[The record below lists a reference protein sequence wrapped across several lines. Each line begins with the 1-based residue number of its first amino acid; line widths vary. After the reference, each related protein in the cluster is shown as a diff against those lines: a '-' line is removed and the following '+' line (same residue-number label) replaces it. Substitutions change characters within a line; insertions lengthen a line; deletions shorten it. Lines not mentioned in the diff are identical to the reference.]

1 MGTRKP
7 EDIRTVALVSH
18 GGAGKTSLT
27 EAMLFDSG
35 AITRMGRVDD
45 KNTVSD
51 FDPEEQ
57 KRSISINSSLCT
69 FSYKDKT
76 IHLIDTPGF
85 SDFYFEQRAPMRVVD
100 AAIVAINATAGVEVQ
115 TRKAWDF
122 SEEFQVATMFYISK
136 VDKEH
141 ADFDSALGDVQAN
154 LSNKALPLMLPI
166 GKEASFKGIVNVI
179 TGKAYTYK
187 GDGTKDFTEGD
198 APDDMKDA
206 VARARDELIERV
218 VEADDDLMMRYLD
231 GEELSNEEVEGALR
245 KAVIARIVFPVI
257 PGASV
262 PNIGVVQIMDAIA
275 SYFPSPL
282 DMPPRAALR
291 GDSEEEIEI
300 APDIN
305 APFMSLCFKVMV
317 DPYVGRLSFIRVFS
331 GHLSTDHTIFNVT
344 KGVEERISSFRFM
357 RGKEGAESKEVILGD
372 IVAIPKLDST
382 AVGDTLS
389 VKGQENRFPHIKL
402 PKPVYSLAVFPKSR
416 ADEDKL
422 GNAIRKIL
430 EEDKTLKFAKY
441 ADTGDSILSGM
452 GDMHLDIA
460 LSRIKDRYKV
470 DLETKVPKV
479 AYRETIKK
487 TAKAQGKYKKQTG
500 GRGQY
505 GDVHFELSPRERGN
519 GITFEDKVVG
529 GVVPKNFIPAAEKGL
544 RESAQKGVLAGYPAV
559 DFNCAIF
566 DGSYHDVDS
575 SEMAFKI
582 AASMAFKKAF
592 LAASPILIEPIM
604 NIYVTVP
611 EDSVGDVMGDL
622 NSRRGRILGID
633 PAGKLQIVKAQCP
646 QAELFRY
653 AIILRSLTSGR
664 GSFSMESSHYEEVPP
679 DIAKKVIDAAEKVS
693 DDEEQHA

>member
-1 MGTRKP
+1 MGNRKP
-7 EDIRTVALVSH
+7 EDIRTLALVSH

-35 AITRMGRVDD
+35 VITRMGRVDD

-57 KRSISINSSLCT
+57 KRSISINSSLST
-69 FSYKDKT
+69 FTYKDRT
-76 IHLIDTPGF
+76 IHLLDTPGF

-100 AAIVAINATAGVEVQ
+100 AAIVAINASAGVEVQ
-115 TRKAWDF
+115 TRKVWDF
-122 SEEFQVATMFYISK
+122 SEEFKTATLFYISK
-136 VDKEH
+136 MDKEH
-141 ADFDSALGDVQAN
+141 ADFAGAVSDVQNN
-154 LSNKALPLMLPI
+154 LSNKALPLYLPI
-166 GKEASFKGIVNVI
+166 GAESSFKGLVNVL
-179 TGKAYTYK
+179 TGKSYTFK
-187 GDGTKDFTEGD
+187 GDGSKDFTEGTTP
-198 APDDMKDA
+198 PDLADA
-206 VARARDELIERV
+206 VAAAREELTERI
-218 VEADDDLMMRYLD
+218 VEADDDLMTRYLE
-231 GEELSNEEVEGALR
+231 GEELSSDELNAALR
-245 KAVIARIVFPVI
+245 KAVIARIVFPII
-257 PGASV
+257 PAASI
-262 PNIGVVQIMDAIA
+262 PNIGVQQIMDAICD
-275 SYFPSPL
+275 YFPSPL
-282 DMPPRAALR
+282 DMPPRKAMK
-291 GDSEEEIEI
+291 GETEEEIDVAPEI
-300 APDIN
+300 K

-331 GHLSTDHTIFNVT
+331 GQLTSDQMIYNVS

-357 RGKEGAESKEVILGD
+357 KGKEGSDAKEIIVGD

-382 AVGDTLS
+382 TVADTLS
-389 VKGQENRFPHIKL
+389 TKGQDNRFPAIKL
-402 PKPVYSLAVFPKSR
+402 PRPVYSLAIFPKSR

-422 GNAIRKIL
+422 GNAVRKIL
-430 EEDKTLKFAKY
+430 EEDRTLKFAKY
-441 ADTGDSILSGM
+441 PDTGDSILSGM

-470 DLETKVPKV
+470 ELDTKVPKV

-487 TAKAQGKYKKQTG
+487 VAKAQGKYKKQTG

-505 GDVHFELSPRERGN
+505 GDVHFELTPKERGT

-544 RESAQKGVLAGYPAV
+544 REAAVKGVLAGYPAV
-559 DFNCAIF
+559 DFSCAIF

-592 LAASPILIEPIM
+592 VEANPILIEPIM

-611 EDSVGDVMGDL
+611 EDAVGDVMGDL
-622 NSRRGRILGID
+622 NGRRGRILGID
-633 PAGKLQIVKAQCP
+633 PEGKLQIVKAQCP

-653 AIILRSLTSGR
+653 AITLRSLTSGR

-679 DIAKKVIDAAEKVS
+679 DIAKKVIDAVEKVT
-693 DDEEQHA
+693 DEDE